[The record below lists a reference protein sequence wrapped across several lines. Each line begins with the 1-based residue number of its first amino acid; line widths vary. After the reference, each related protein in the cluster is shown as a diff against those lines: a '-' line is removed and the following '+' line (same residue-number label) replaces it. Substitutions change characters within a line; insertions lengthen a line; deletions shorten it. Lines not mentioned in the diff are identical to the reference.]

1 MRVSLLLNISMMMMI
16 VMMMMMI
23 SMMIVIFSLFICI
36 LCLLII
42 SIFIIYSS
50 PHPGNLLRT
59 KDGRLCI
66 LDWGM
71 TLTLPSDLQYGLLEF
86 IAHCNSENFSELAED
101 FVKLG
106 ATPPEKIEEVRNS
119 GIPEGFAFIM
129 KQLSAGGGPSQ
140 LTSRLRNEFKAKY
153 GDSLSDVELGLKI
166 REEMLSSPTTTTSTP
181 SSSSTT
187 ILTKSEI
194 EVAEAAANLENA
206 DVSGVAGILE
216 MMSKKNREIFKLPAY
231 MLYVTR
237 AFSTL
242 EGIGL
247 SIDPSYSILQECY
260 PYLAKRLMTD
270 NSPRSRQAL
279 RNMLYQDGK
288 LSTNKLKEFS
298 DGFTSY
304 TASTTAIDTNGE
316 GQRKA
321 QEAFTDLLLSKDS
334 NIMQEVLIDGAAQF
348 TDSLLRVGVHKMK
361 DSRGGQII
369 KIALKTP
376 KSIVDTIVP
385 SELRIFALPLTLP
398 YDVAKAVSNIA
409 EQNDNDKENVES
421 ISLIWKNM
429 RPRIRNRLRKMIS
442 DTTKPRIPFLK
453 AILNRRKTI
462 DDDDSSINISNSDDY
477 DVDTINERLP
487 ISVRTSNRLKKSLGN
502 AKKINRRLPV
512 VMRLSAQL
520 GANVFSQAADRI
532 DDTKK
537 QYANENEIN
546 LNRSAGMRINR
557 ENEIQS
563 LMTETISFITSN
575 TAKVMA
581 RLLGKRSSS
590 VSS

>member
-1 MRVSLLLNISMMMMI
+1 
-16 VMMMMMI
+16 
-23 SMMIVIFSLFICI
+23 
-36 LCLLII
+36 
-42 SIFIIYSS
+42 
-50 PHPGNLLRT
+50 
-59 KDGRLCI
+59 
-66 LDWGM
+66 M

-106 ATPPEKIEEVRNS
+106 ATPPEKIEEVRKS

-166 REEMLSSPTTTTSTP
+166 REEMISSPTTTTS
-181 SSSSTT
+181 STA
-187 ILTKSEI
+187 LTQSEI
-194 EVAEAAANLENA
+194 DVAEAAANLENA

-334 NIMQEVLIDGAAQF
+334 NIMQEVLIDGAAQL

-421 ISLIWKNM
+421 ISIIWNNM
-429 RPRIRNRLRKMIS
+429 RPRIRNRLRKIIS
-442 DTTKPRIPFLK
+442 DTTKPRIPFLR
-453 AILNRRKTI
+453 AILNRRKSRDNDESISSTSIISISSSTI
-462 DDDDSSINISNSDDY
+462 DYDDNNN
-477 DVDTINERLP
+477 NERLP
-487 ISVRTSNRLKKSLGN
+487 ITVRTSNRLKQSLGN
-502 AKKINRRLPV
+502 AKKMNKRLPV

-537 QYANENEIN
+537 HYANENEIN
-546 LNRSAGMRINR
+546 LNRSGMRINR
-557 ENEIQS
+557 EYEIQS

-575 TAKVMA
+575 TAKIMA

-590 VSS
+590 SSSVSP

>member
-1 MRVSLLLNISMMMMI
+1 MMMMI
-16 VMMMMMI
+16 VMMMMMMMI

-304 TASTTAIDTNGE
+304 TASTTAIDSNGE

-537 QYANENEIN
+537 QYANDNEIN

>member
-1 MRVSLLLNISMMMMI
+1 MI
-16 VMMMMMI
+16 L
-23 SMMIVIFSLFICI
+23 SI
-36 LCLLII
+36 L
-42 SIFIIYSS
+42 S

-166 REEMLSSPTTTTSTP
+166 REEMLSPTTSSTS

-187 ILTKSEI
+187 LTKSEI

-279 RNMLYQDGK
+279 RNMLYHDGK

-334 NIMQEVLIDGAAQF
+334 NIMQEVLIDGAAQL

-385 SELRIFALPLTLP
+385 SELRIFAFPLTLP

-421 ISLIWKNM
+421 ISLIWNNM

-442 DTTKPRIPFLK
+442 DTTKPRIPFFK
-453 AILNRRKTI
+453 AILNRRKSREDNGDDGSITI
-462 DDDDSSINISNSDDY
+462 SNDYDDDN
-477 DVDTINERLP
+477 TNERLP
-487 ISVRTSNRLKKSLGN
+487 ITVRTSNRLKKSLGN
-502 AKKINRRLPV
+502 AKKINKRLPV

-537 QYANENEIN
+537 HYANENEIN
-546 LNRSAGMRINR
+546 LNRSGMRINR
-557 ENEIQS
+557 EYEIQS

-575 TAKVMA
+575 TAKIMA
-581 RLLGKRSSS
+581 RLLGKTSTSSS
-590 VSS
+590 PSASP

>member
-1 MRVSLLLNISMMMMI
+1 MI
-16 VMMMMMI
+16 
-23 SMMIVIFSLFICI
+23 LPI
-36 LCLLII
+36 L
-42 SIFIIYSS
+42 S

-166 REEMLSSPTTTTSTP
+166 REEMISSPTTSSTS
-181 SSSSTT
+181 SSSST
-187 ILTKSEI
+187 LTKSEI

-334 NIMQEVLIDGAAQF
+334 NIIQEVLIDGAAQL

-385 SELRIFALPLTLP
+385 SELRIFAFPLTLP

-421 ISLIWKNM
+421 ISLIWNNM

-442 DTTKPRIPFLK
+442 DTTKPRIPFFR
-453 AILNRRKTI
+453 AILNRRKSI
-462 DDDDSSINISNSDDY
+462 DDDGDDTSITISNDY
-477 DVDTINERLP
+477 DDNNTNERLP
-487 ISVRTSNRLKKSLGN
+487 ITVRTSNRLKKSLGN
-502 AKKINRRLPV
+502 AKKINKRLPV

-537 QYANENEIN
+537 HYANENEIN
-546 LNRSAGMRINR
+546 LNRSGMRINR
-557 ENEIQS
+557 EYEIQS

-575 TAKVMA
+575 TAKIMA

-590 VSS
+590 ASPSP

>member
-1 MRVSLLLNISMMMMI
+1 M
-16 VMMMMMI
+16 
-23 SMMIVIFSLFICI
+23 
-36 LCLLII
+36 
-42 SIFIIYSS
+42 FIIYSS

-181 SSSSTT
+181 SSSSSSSTTT

-376 KSIVDTIVP
+376 KSIVDTVVP

-409 EQNDNDKENVES
+409 EQNDNDKENFES
-421 ISLIWKNM
+421 ISLIWNNM

-590 VSS
+590 SVSS

>member
-1 MRVSLLLNISMMMMI
+1 MI
-16 VMMMMMI
+16 L
-23 SMMIVIFSLFICI
+23 SI
-36 LCLLII
+36 L
-42 SIFIIYSS
+42 S

-166 REEMLSSPTTTTSTP
+166 REEMISSPTTS
-181 SSSSTT
+181 SISSST
-187 ILTKSEI
+187 LTKSEI

-279 RNMLYQDGK
+279 RNMLYHDGK

-334 NIMQEVLIDGAAQF
+334 NIMQEVLIDGAAQL

-385 SELRIFALPLTLP
+385 SELRIFAFPLTLP

-421 ISLIWKNM
+421 ISLIWNNM

-442 DTTKPRIPFLK
+442 DTTKPRIPFFR
-453 AILNRRKTI
+453 AILNRRKSI
-462 DDDDSSINISNSDDY
+462 DDDGDDTSITISNDY
-477 DVDTINERLP
+477 DDNNTNERLP
-487 ISVRTSNRLKKSLGN
+487 ITVRTSNRLKKSLGN
-502 AKKINRRLPV
+502 AKKINKRLPV

-537 QYANENEIN
+537 HYANENEIN
-546 LNRSAGMRINR
+546 LNRSGMRINR
-557 ENEIQS
+557 EYEIQS
-563 LMTETISFITSN
+563 LMTETISFLTSN
-575 TAKVMA
+575 TAKIMA

-590 VSS
+590 ASPSP

>member
-1 MRVSLLLNISMMMMI
+1 
-16 VMMMMMI
+16 
-23 SMMIVIFSLFICI
+23 
-36 LCLLII
+36 
-42 SIFIIYSS
+42 
-50 PHPGNLLRT
+50 
-59 KDGRLCI
+59 
-66 LDWGM
+66 
-71 TLTLPSDLQYGLLEF
+71 
-86 IAHCNSENFSELAED
+86 
-101 FVKLG
+101 
-106 ATPPEKIEEVRNS
+106 
-119 GIPEGFAFIM
+119 
-129 KQLSAGGGPSQ
+129 
-140 LTSRLRNEFKAKY
+140 
-153 GDSLSDVELGLKI
+153 
-166 REEMLSSPTTTTSTP
+166 MLSSPTTTTSTP

-321 QEAFTDLLLSKDS
+321 QEAFTDS

>member
-1 MRVSLLLNISMMMMI
+1 MIMI
-16 VMMMMMI
+16 VMMMI
-23 SMMIVIFSLFICI
+23 SMIVLIFSLFICI

-181 SSSSTT
+181 SSSSSSTT

-334 NIMQEVLIDGAAQF
+334 NIIQEVLIDGAAQF

-376 KSIVDTIVP
+376 KSIVDTVVP

-421 ISLIWKNM
+421 ISLIWNNM

-590 VSS
+590 SVSS

>member
-1 MRVSLLLNISMMMMI
+1 MIMI
-16 VMMMMMI
+16 VMMMI

-181 SSSSTT
+181 SSSSSSSSTT

-321 QEAFTDLLLSKDS
+321 QEAFADLLLSKDS

-376 KSIVDTIVP
+376 KSIVDTVVP

-421 ISLIWKNM
+421 ISLIWNNM

-590 VSS
+590 SVSS

>member
-1 MRVSLLLNISMMMMI
+1 MI
-16 VMMMMMI
+16 L
-23 SMMIVIFSLFICI
+23 SI
-36 LCLLII
+36 L
-42 SIFIIYSS
+42 S

-166 REEMLSSPTTTTSTP
+166 REEMLSPTTSSTS

-187 ILTKSEI
+187 LTKSEI

-279 RNMLYQDGK
+279 RNMLYHDGK

-334 NIMQEVLIDGAAQF
+334 NIMQEVLIDGAAQL

-385 SELRIFALPLTLP
+385 SELRIFAFPLTLP

-421 ISLIWKNM
+421 ISLIWNNM

-442 DTTKPRIPFLK
+442 DTTKPRIPFFK
-453 AILNRRKTI
+453 AILNRRKSREDNGDDGSITI
-462 DDDDSSINISNSDDY
+462 SNDYDDDN
-477 DVDTINERLP
+477 TNERLP
-487 ISVRTSNRLKKSLGN
+487 ITVRTSNRLKKSLGN
-502 AKKINRRLPV
+502 AKKINKRLPV

-537 QYANENEIN
+537 HYANENEIN
-546 LNRSAGMRINR
+546 LNRSGMRINR
-557 ENEIQS
+557 EYEIQS

-575 TAKVMA
+575 TAKIMA
-581 RLLGKRSSS
+581 RLLGKRSTSS
-590 VSS
+590 SPSASP

>member
-1 MRVSLLLNISMMMMI
+1 
-16 VMMMMMI
+16 
-23 SMMIVIFSLFICI
+23 MMIVIFSLFICI
-36 LCLLII
+36 LCLVII

-462 DDDDSSINISNSDDY
+462 DDDDSSINISNSNDY

>member
-1 MRVSLLLNISMMMMI
+1 MIMI
-16 VMMMMMI
+16 VMMMI

-181 SSSSTT
+181 SSSSSSSTTTT

-376 KSIVDTIVP
+376 KSIVDTVVP

-421 ISLIWKNM
+421 ISLIWNNM

-590 VSS
+590 SVSS

>member
-1 MRVSLLLNISMMMMI
+1 MMI
-16 VMMMMMI
+16 MIVMMMI
-23 SMMIVIFSLFICI
+23 SMMIVIFSLFICV

-181 SSSSTT
+181 SSSSSSSTTT

-376 KSIVDTIVP
+376 KSIVDTVVP

-421 ISLIWKNM
+421 ISLIWNNM

-590 VSS
+590 SVSS

>member
-1 MRVSLLLNISMMMMI
+1 MI
-16 VMMMMMI
+16 L
-23 SMMIVIFSLFICI
+23 SI
-36 LCLLII
+36 L
-42 SIFIIYSS
+42 S

-166 REEMLSSPTTTTSTP
+166 REEMLSPTTSST
-181 SSSSTT
+181 SSSSSIT
-187 ILTKSEI
+187 LTKSEI

-279 RNMLYQDGK
+279 RNMLYHDGK

-334 NIMQEVLIDGAAQF
+334 NIMQEVLIDGAAQL

-385 SELRIFALPLTLP
+385 SELRIFAFPLTLP

-421 ISLIWKNM
+421 ISLIWNNM

-442 DTTKPRIPFLK
+442 DTTKPRIPFFK
-453 AILNRRKTI
+453 AILNRRKSREDNGDDGSITI
-462 DDDDSSINISNSDDY
+462 SNDYDDDN
-477 DVDTINERLP
+477 TNERLP
-487 ISVRTSNRLKKSLGN
+487 ITVRTSNRLKKSLGN
-502 AKKINRRLPV
+502 AKKINKRLPG

-537 QYANENEIN
+537 HYANENEIN
-546 LNRSAGMRINR
+546 LNRSGMRINR
-557 ENEIQS
+557 EYEIQS

-575 TAKVMA
+575 TAKIMA
-581 RLLGKRSSS
+581 RLLGKRSTSS
-590 VSS
+590 SPSASP